1 MTRKRCA
8 ALSAV
13 LGLVL
18 VAGAIAAAQPRPLKI
33 RLGVHTQLMG
43 VPDVIAIRQGYF
55 KQEGLEVD
63 WRRFALGKEG
73 RDAMIAGAIDVNS
86 TATTPFMI
94 GLDKGVPY
102 TAVAVNSIFCG
113 TNHIVVRK
121 ESDINNVGQ
130 LKGKKVGIPKGTVTE
145 FIFLSKVMP
154 SYGLKPGDLETP
166 NIPDAKDRIP
176 SLLAKA
182 IDAATVADPFVAI
195 AEHEGLVRAIDNF
208 CKYDQMPFML
218 TVTNKILKEQP
229 DAVVAYL
236 RGWLR
241 AVKLLK
247 DEPEKAA
254 AVYTDE
260 QKSLG
265 REVPVAV
272 IDNRDLPEGSGE
284 GAGGRHDRGPDQGG
298 PRPEPLAQPGSAG
311 EGEGGPLTP
320 CTVGGSRPPC
330 SMRSRPP
337 RGPPRRSSRSRSS
350 GKPSRCSV
358 RFRLGSSQA
367 STRSSPPSC
376 A

>member
-94 GLDKGVPY
+94 GLDKGVSY

-182 IDAATVADPFVAI
+182 IDAAMVADPFVAI

-272 IDNRDLPEGSGE
+272 IDKALRRMRWEPDITPAIETYLKDQAKELVAGTIEGRIKAVPDLSRSLNRDLLAKAK
-284 GAGGRHDRGPDQGG
+284 AGR
-298 PRPEPLAQPGSAG
+298 
-311 EGEGGPLTP
+311 
-320 CTVGGSRPPC
+320 
-330 SMRSRPP
+330 
-337 RGPPRRSSRSRSS
+337 
-350 GKPSRCSV
+350 
-358 RFRLGSSQA
+358 
-367 STRSSPPSC
+367 
-376 A
+376 

>member
-1 MTRKRCA
+1 MTRRRLA
-8 ALSAV
+8 ALAAA

-18 VAGAIAAAQPRPLKI
+18 AVGAIAGAQPRSLKI

-86 TATTPFMI
+86 TATTPFLI

-121 ESDINNVGQ
+121 DSDINNVGQ
-130 LKGKKVGIPKGTVTE
+130 LKGKRIGIPKGTVTE
-145 FIFLSKVMP
+145 FIFLSKVVP
-154 SYGLKPGDLETP
+154 SYGLKPGDVETP

-195 AEHEGLVRAIDNF
+195 AEHEGLVRVIDNF

-247 DEPEKAA
+247 EEPEKAA
-254 AVYTDE
+254 TVYTDE

-272 IDNRDLPEGSGE
+272 IDKALRRMRWEPDLSPAIERYLSDQAKDLVAGTIEGRIKAVPDLTRSLNRDLLAKAK
-284 GAGGRHDRGPDQGG
+284 AGR
-298 PRPEPLAQPGSAG
+298 
-311 EGEGGPLTP
+311 
-320 CTVGGSRPPC
+320 
-330 SMRSRPP
+330 
-337 RGPPRRSSRSRSS
+337 
-350 GKPSRCSV
+350 
-358 RFRLGSSQA
+358 
-367 STRSSPPSC
+367 
-376 A
+376 